1 MSLRRLGDARR
12 RLGDAKT
19 LKAMDSRD
27 YSSRYGGEDTWR
39 RGYVET
45 KITNAQ

>member
-1 MSLRRLGDARR
+1 MSLRRLGDKIK
-12 RLGDAKT
+12 RLGDTET
-19 LKAMDSRD
+19 LKDVACRD
-27 YSSRYGGEDTWR
+27 YSSRYGAKVTWR